1 MKEYIRREIYSKKI
15 KPYIGKEII
24 KVLTGQ
30 RRTGKS
36 YLLYQTMDDIKI
48 QYAEAPILYINMELM
63 EFSHIKS
70 FQDLY
75 NYIKKN
81 SVDGTLNFVM
91 IDEIQQ
97 VEGFEHALRS
107 LLAEG
112 GYDIY
117 CTGSNAK
124 LLSGELGTYLSGRYI
139 EIAVFS
145 LSFIEFTEFH
155 KLPLDTES
163 LNKYLKYGGLPY
175 LKHLSLEDDIVFDYL
190 SNITQSILF
199 RDVVQ
204 RFNIRNIDF
213 LTRLVQ
219 YLAKETG
226 NIISATSIS
235 KYLKSQQISNSLN
248 ATINYLKH
256 LTTSLLVSEAK
267 RINLRGKKVFEIG
280 EKFYFNDVGIRNS
293 IAGYSPFDLGQILE
307 NIVFLHL
314 RIQGFE
320 VYIGQKDGKEIDF
333 VASKGGDSVYFQVA
347 LRIDEKKTM
356 EREFGNLLYIKDNYR
371 KYVITLDDFT
381 GAGYQGIEHLPL
393 LKFLT
398 EFQDI

>member
-1 MKEYIRREIYSKKI
+1 MKEYIRREIYSNRVV
-15 KPYIGKEII
+15 PYIGKEII

-36 YLLYQTMDDIKI
+36 YLLFQTMDDIKVR
-48 QYAEAPILYINMELM
+48 YPDAPILYINMELM
-63 EFSHIKS
+63 EFSHIQSYK
-70 FQDLY
+70 DLY
-75 NYIKKN
+75 DFIKEN
-81 SVDGTLNFVM
+81 SVADTLNFVM

-97 VEGFEHALRS
+97 VEGFENALRS

-139 EIAVFS
+139 EISVNS
-145 LSFIEFTEFH
+145 LSFVEFLEFH
-155 KLPLDTES
+155 DLPMESES
-163 LNKYLKYGGLPY
+163 LNKYLKFGGLPY
-175 LKHLSLEDDIVFDYL
+175 LKHLTLEDEIVFDYL
-190 SNITQSILF
+190 SNINQSILF

-204 RFNIRNIDF
+204 RFNVRNIDF

-248 ATINYLKH
+248 ATINYLSY
-256 LTTSLLVSEAK
+256 LTTSLLVTEAK
-267 RINLRGKKVFEIG
+267 RVNLRGKKVFEIG
-280 EKFYFNDVGIRNS
+280 EKFYFNDIGIRNA

-320 VYIGQKDGKEIDF
+320 VYVGQKDGKEIDF
-333 VASKGGDSVYFQVA
+333 VASKGGETVYFQVA

-356 EREFGNLLYIKDNYR
+356 EREFGNLLSIKDNFR
-371 KYVITLDDFT
+371 KYVITMDDFERNS
-381 GAGYQGIEHLPL
+381 YQGIEHISLMR
-393 LKFLT
+393 FLT
-398 EFQDI
+398 EFNG

>member
-1 MKEYIRREIYSKKI
+1 MKEYIRREIYSNRVV
-15 KPYIGKEII
+15 PYIGKEII

-36 YLLYQTMDDIKI
+36 YLLFQTMNDIKVR
-48 QYAEAPILYINMELM
+48 YPDASILYINMELM
-63 EFSHIKS
+63 EFSHIQSYK
-70 FQDLY
+70 DLY
-75 NYIKKN
+75 DFIKEN
-81 SVDGTLNFVM
+81 SVADTLNFVM

-97 VEGFEHALRS
+97 VEGFENALRS

-139 EIAVFS
+139 EIPVYS
-145 LSFIEFTEFH
+145 LSFVEFLEFH
-155 KLPLDTES
+155 DLPMENES
-163 LNKYLKYGGLPY
+163 LNKYLKFGGLPY
-175 LKHLSLEDDIVFDYL
+175 LKHLTLEDEVVFDYL
-190 SNITQSILF
+190 SNINQSILF

-204 RFNIRNIDF
+204 RFNVRNIDF

-248 ATINYLKH
+248 ATINYLSY
-256 LTTSLLVSEAK
+256 LTTSLLVTEAK
-267 RINLRGKKVFEIG
+267 RVNLRGKKVFEIG
-280 EKFYFNDVGIRNS
+280 EKFYFSDVGIRNA
-293 IAGYSPFDLGQILE
+293 IAGYTPFDLGQIME

-320 VYIGQKDGKEIDF
+320 VYVGQKDGKEIDF
-333 VASKGGDSVYFQVA
+333 VASKGGETVYFQVA

-356 EREFGNLLYIKDNYR
+356 EREFGNLLSIKDNFR
-371 KYVITLDDFT
+371 KYVITMDDFE
-381 GAGYQGIEHLPL
+381 GNSYQGIEHISLMR
-393 LKFLT
+393 FLT
-398 EFQDI
+398 EL

>member
-1 MKEYIRREIYSKKI
+1 VKEYIRREIYSNRVV
-15 KPYIGKEII
+15 PYIGKEII

-36 YLLYQTMDDIKI
+36 YLLFQTMDDIKVR
-48 QYAEAPILYINMELM
+48 YPDAPILYINMELM
-63 EFSHIKS
+63 EFSHIQTYK
-70 FQDLY
+70 DLY
-75 NYIKKN
+75 DFIKEN
-81 SVDGTLNFVM
+81 SVADSLNFVM

-97 VEGFEHALRS
+97 VEGFENTLRS

-139 EIAVFS
+139 EIPVYS
-145 LSFIEFTEFH
+145 LSFVEFLEFH
-155 KLPLDTES
+155 DLPMESES
-163 LNKYLKYGGLPY
+163 LNKYLKFGGLPY
-175 LKHLSLEDDIVFDYL
+175 LKHLTLEDEIVFDYL
-190 SNITQSILF
+190 SNINQSILF

-204 RFNIRNIDF
+204 RFNVRNIDF

-248 ATINYLKH
+248 ATINYLSY
-256 LTTSLLVSEAK
+256 LTTSLLVSGVK
-267 RINLRGKKVFEIG
+267 RVNLRGKKVFEIG
-280 EKFYFNDVGIRNS
+280 EKFYFNDIGIRNA
-293 IAGYSPFDLGQILE
+293 IAGYSPFDLGQIME

-320 VYIGQKDGKEIDF
+320 VYVGQKDGKEIDF
-333 VASKGGDSVYFQVA
+333 VASKGGETVYFQVA

-356 EREFGNLLYIKDNYR
+356 EREFGNLLSIKDNFR
-371 KYVITLDDFT
+371 KYLITMDDFE
-381 GAGYQGIEHLPL
+381 GNSYQGIQHLSL
-393 LKFLT
+393 MKLLT
-398 EFQDI
+398 EFK

>member
-1 MKEYIRREIYSKKI
+1 MKEYIRREIYSNRVV
-15 KPYIGKEII
+15 PYIGKEII

-36 YLLYQTMDDIKI
+36 YLLFQTMDDIKVR
-48 QYAEAPILYINMELM
+48 YPDAPILYINMELM
-63 EFSHIKS
+63 GFSHIQSYK
-70 FQDLY
+70 DLY
-75 NYIKKN
+75 DFIKEN
-81 SVDGTLNFVM
+81 SVADSLNFVM

-97 VEGFEHALRS
+97 VEGFENTLRS

-139 EIAVFS
+139 EIPVYS
-145 LSFIEFTEFH
+145 LSFVEFLEFH
-155 KLPLDTES
+155 DLPMESES
-163 LNKYLKYGGLPY
+163 LNKYLKFGGLPY
-175 LKHLSLEDDIVFDYL
+175 LKHLTLEDEIVFDYL
-190 SNITQSILF
+190 SNINQSILF

-204 RFNIRNIDF
+204 RFNVRNIDF

-248 ATINYLKH
+248 ATINYLSY
-256 LTTSLLVSEAK
+256 LTTSLLVSGAK
-267 RINLRGKKVFEIG
+267 RVNLRSKKVFEIG
-280 EKFYFNDVGIRNS
+280 EKFYFNDIGIRNS
-293 IAGYSPFDLGQILE
+293 IAGYSPFDLGQIME

-320 VYIGQKDGKEIDF
+320 VYVGQKDGKEIDF
-333 VASKGGDSVYFQVA
+333 VASKGGETVYFQVA

-356 EREFGNLLYIKDNYR
+356 EREFGNLLSIKDNFR
-371 KYVITLDDFT
+371 KYLITMDDFE
-381 GAGYQGIEHLPL
+381 GNSYQGIQHLSL
-393 LKFLT
+393 MKLLT
-398 EFQDI
+398 EFK